1 MKSLKPYESRN
12 DLNVSPFQA
21 HSFLNYLAYAS
32 FQYKVNHMMW
42 GDVYESNFV
51 QIYYLVS
58 CILSGLFFLVSM
70 MLPNVIIL
78 IAFQQTKY

>member
-32 FQYKVNHMMW
+32 FQYKVNHMM
-42 GDVYESNFV
+42 
-51 QIYYLVS
+51 
-58 CILSGLFFLVSM
+58 
-70 MLPNVIIL
+70 
-78 IAFQQTKY
+78 